1 MSGVEEEPSQA
12 DRDKHVKFVA
22 RRDKA
27 LATVVLSVE
36 PSLLYLLGEPVDPRI
51 VWEKLRD
58 QFQKKTW
65 ANKLSLR
72 RRLYSLRLKNGDS
85 MQDHIKS
92 LTEIFD
98 ELAVV
103 DDPVTEEDRVVHIL
117 ASLPDSFN
125 MLVTALE
132 ANADVPKMELFTE
145 RLLNEERKI
154 MERVVDN
161 KDKVL
166 LSKEKRGPICYH
178 CKKHGH
184 IKRRCPELEKQSS
197 KRVTQRVKHKVHK
210 TKATRRNSSSSSE
223 SVGVVVTHALSTSAT
238 DTVDRWIVDSGA
250 TCHMTNNRKL
260 FVKLQNFRKPLDVT
274 LGDGHSLKDVELSRW
289 S

>member
-1 MSGVEEEPSQA
+1 MATARSVSTTNAIMPLNGSNYATWKIQCQMALMKDGLWNIVSGVEEEPSQA
-12 DRDKHVKFVA
+12 DRDKHVEFVA

-103 DDPVTEEDRVVHIL
+103 GDPVTEEDRVVHIL

-132 ANADVPKMELFTE
+132 ANADVPKMELYGYRQLYEGLF
-145 RLLNEERKI
+145 I
-154 MERVVDN
+154 A
-161 KDKVL
+161 
-166 LSKEKRGPICYH
+166 S
-178 CKKHGH
+178 
-184 IKRRCPELEKQSS
+184 
-197 KRVTQRVKHKVHK
+197 
-210 TKATRRNSSSSSE
+210 
-223 SVGVVVTHALSTSAT
+223 
-238 DTVDRWIVDSGA
+238 WSGWLPQIIA
-250 TCHMTNNRKL
+250 
-260 FVKLQNFRKPLDVT
+260 
-274 LGDGHSLKDVELSRW
+274 
-289 S
+289 